1 MNRNMEMKP
10 VSDANSRGSGP
21 GKQKRVKEKPKPVTF
36 SWPESFA
43 TRVKQAAAQRGMS
56 VTAFVRSEI
65 TPAVDEA
72 LNELVEERLKER
84 RPSSQ

>member
-10 VSDANSRGSGP
+10 VSDANIRGSGP

-43 TRVKQAAAQRGMS
+43 TRLKQAAAQRGMS
-56 VTAFVRSEI
+56 VTAFVRNEI

-84 RPSSQ
+84 RPPSR